1 MVVVVNETVVAVVVE
16 AVDAG
21 ANEVV
26 DVVDAV
32 AAETTDD
39 VSCVTA

>member
-1 MVVVVNETVVAVVVE
+1 MVVVVDEMVVAVVVE